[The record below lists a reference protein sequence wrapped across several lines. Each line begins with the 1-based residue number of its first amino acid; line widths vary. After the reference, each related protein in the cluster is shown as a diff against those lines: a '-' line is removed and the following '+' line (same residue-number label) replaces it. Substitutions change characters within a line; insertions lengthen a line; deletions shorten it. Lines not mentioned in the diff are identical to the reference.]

1 MSTHLE
7 PDSTEPK
14 LTPREHDLVRA
25 ILDGLSNKEI
35 AARLGISVQTVKNG
49 LGPVFDKYRVARRLE
64 LAIRA
69 GQALPNGSD
78 GGGVLHVDAAREQR
92 QR

>member
-1 MSTHLE
+1 MQLS
-7 PDSTEPK
+7 DSSSLPPK
-14 LTPREHDLVRA
+14 LTPREQDLVHA

-49 LGPVFDKYRVARRLE
+49 LGPVFDKYRVSSRLE

-69 GQALPNGSD
+69 ATRVS
-78 GGGVLHVDAAREQR
+78 
-92 QR
+92 

>member
-1 MSTHLE
+1 MPQLPETLSI
-7 PDSTEPK
+7 PSSAPPSIPK
-14 LTPREHDLVRA
+14 LTPREQDLVRA

-49 LGPVFDKYRVARRLE
+49 LGPVFDKYHVSSRLE

-69 GQALPNGSD
+69 ATRPF
-78 GGGVLHVDAAREQR
+78 
-92 QR
+92 

>member
-1 MSTHLE
+1 LSITASFAE
-7 PDSTEPK
+7 TATYPK
-14 LTPREHDLVRA
+14 LTPREADLLRA

-49 LGPVFDKYRVARRLE
+49 LGPVFDKYQVSSRLE

-69 GQALPNGSD
+69 TKAS
-78 GGGVLHVDAAREQR
+78 
-92 QR
+92 

>member
-1 MSTHLE
+1 MSIPAL
-7 PDSTEPK
+7 TEAPTQPR
-14 LTPREHDLVRA
+14 LTPREADLVRA

-49 LGPVFDKYRVARRLE
+49 LGPVFDKYQVSSRLE

-69 GQALPNGSD
+69 TRPS
-78 GGGVLHVDAAREQR
+78 
-92 QR
+92 

>member
-1 MSTHLE
+1 LSTIQLSD
-7 PDSTEPK
+7 PTIDPK
-14 LTPREHDLVRA
+14 LTPREQDLVRA

-49 LGPVFDKYRVARRLE
+49 LGPVFDKYRVSSRLE

-69 GQALPNGSD
+69 STKPS
-78 GGGVLHVDAAREQR
+78 
-92 QR
+92 